1 MLLEYDR
8 FNPVIGVNLPLKE
21 MNRTGSDV
29 SITIIWLNSVTHS
42 KPNSDPLFSAHE
54 RFDFEGITLNS
65 LLYRSDHVVGVVGCA
80 IQVCASLVIVS
91 VADKSHSFL
100 SRAMYISRS
109 QVTETNLTRSTN
121 SVTRVKA
128 EMITVHRSVG

>member
-1 MLLEYDR
+1 MLWEYDR
-8 FNPVIGVNLPLKE
+8 FNPVIGANLPLKE

-29 SITIIWLNSVTHS
+29 SIAIIWLNSVTHT
-42 KPNSDPLFSAHE
+42 KPNSDSLFSAHE

-91 VADKSHSFL
+91 IADKSHSFL
-100 SRAMYISRS
+100 SRATYTPRSR
-109 QVTETNLTRSTN
+109 VMETNLTLSTN
-121 SVTRVKA
+121 SVTHVRA
-128 EMITVHRSVG
+128 EMITVHRSAG